1 MTTLYGFELTREQY
15 IPELN
20 TQARLYRHVK
30 TGAGLLSMLN
40 NEENKVFMVA
50 FCTPPSDSTG
60 VPHIMEHSV
69 LCGSRKYPVKE
80 PFVELLKGSLKTF
93 VNAMTFPDKTLYPVA
108 SQNLQDFYNLIDVYL
123 DAVFYP
129 RLTPFT
135 LHQEGWH
142 YELDDLNSP
151 LVYKGVVFNEMKG
164 AYSDPDNL
172 LGRYVQ
178 QSIFPDNTYG
188 VDSGGDPA
196 VIPDLTFP
204 QFKRFHDTYYHP
216 SNARFVF
223 YGDDPEEERL
233 RILDDYLKD
242 FEAIRVN
249 ATVALQPRFAA
260 PRRLVYTYAVG
271 QDGQDGE
278 DAAKAIV
285 TTNWMLNEHTDT
297 EATLALDILNHILV
311 DTPASPLRKAL
322 IDSGLGE
329 DLAGG
334 GLDTDLRQSMFST
347 GLKGVALADIDKVE
361 PLVLDTL
368 RALAK
373 QGIDPDMIEAAVNT
387 IEFARRE
394 NNTGSFPRGIV
405 VGWMTMRTWIYG
417 GDPFAPLLFEAP
429 LAAIKARLKPGSRYF
444 ENLIMAHLLEN
455 PHRTTVIL
463 KPDPELQQRQEAAEK
478 ERLAQVRAGM
488 SREELQ
494 QVLDETLELKR
505 RQETPDPP
513 EALATIP
520 SLKLDDLDKENK
532 LIPLAVQRIQGARV
546 LVHDLF
552 TNGIVYL
559 DVGFNLRV
567 LPQEYLPY
575 LGLFGRALLEM
586 GTETEDFVKLSQRIG
601 RQTGGIYSSN
611 FTSMMHESNQSAT
624 WTFLRGKA
632 TVERAGDLLAIL
644 RDVLLTV
651 RFDNRERFRQMVL
664 EEKASQEAGL
674 VPGGHAIVRTRLQA
688 HFNEAD
694 WAAEQMEGVSY
705 LLFIRQLAD
714 AVENDWPSVLD
725 KLETIRRLLVDRQA
739 MIANVTLDAPNWAV
753 FEPQL
758 AEFLGALPGGASPF
772 VEWTPAYEMADEGLT
787 IPAQVNYVGKAADL
801 YKLGYKPHGSVVPIL
816 NYLRATWLWERVRV
830 HGGAYGAYALFDWR
844 SGAFAFLSYR
854 DPNLQQT
861 LDNYDQ
867 SAKFL
872 CDLDLSQAE
881 LVKAI
886 VGAIGMLDAYQL
898 PDAKGFTS
906 MLRLLMGES
915 DNVRQQR
922 RDEILSTTQAD
933 FRAFAD
939 VLEQVNAHGSVVVLG
954 SPDAIARANA
964 ARPDWLKV
972 VKVL

>member
-1 MTTLYGFELTREQY
+1 MTTLYGFERLREQH

-30 TGAGLLSMLN
+30 TGAELLSMQN
-40 NEENKVFMVA
+40 DEENKVFAVA
-50 FCTPPSDSTG
+50 FCTPPTDSTG
-60 VPHIMEHSV
+60 LPHIMEHSV

-129 RLTPFT
+129 RLTRFT
-135 LHQEGWH
+135 LQQEGWH
-142 YELDDLNSP
+142 YELDDLDSP

-172 LGRYVQ
+172 LGTYVQ
-178 QSIFPDNTYG
+178 QSLFPDNAYG

-196 VIPDLTFP
+196 AIPDLTYA

-223 YGDDPEEERL
+223 YGDDPEEDRL
-233 RILDDYLKD
+233 RTVDDYLKD
-242 FEAIRVN
+242 FDRTPIH
-249 ATVALQPRFAA
+249 ATVALQPRFPA
-260 PRRLVYTYAVG
+260 PRRLVYSYAVG
-271 QDGQDGE
+271 VDGGE
-278 DAAKAIV
+278 GEAQKAIV
-285 TTNWMLNEHTDT
+285 TTNWVLSEHADT
-297 EATLALDILNHILV
+297 ETTLALEILNHILI

-329 DLAGG
+329 DLAGA
-334 GLDTDLRQSMFST
+334 GLDLDLRQFAFST
-347 GLKGVALADIDKVE
+347 GLKGVASENIDKIE
-361 PLVLDTL
+361 PLILETL
-368 RALAK
+368 RKLAK
-373 QGIDPDMIEAAVNT
+373 QGIEPEMIEAAVNT

-394 NNTGSFPRGIV
+394 NNTGSFPRGIM
-405 VGWMTMRTWIYG
+405 VGWLALRTWIYG
-417 GDPFAPLLFEAP
+417 GDPFEPLMFEAP
-429 LAAIKARLKPGSRYF
+429 LAAIKDRLKPGARYF

-455 PHRTTVIL
+455 PHRATVIL
-463 KPDPELQQRQEAAEK
+463 KPDPELRQRQEAAEK
-478 ERLAQVRAGM
+478 ERLAQARAAM
-488 SREELQ
+488 SRDELQ
-494 QVLDETLELKR
+494 QVLDDTRELKQ
-505 RQETPDPP
+505 RQETPDSP

-520 SLKLDDLDKENK
+520 SLKLEDLDKQNK
-532 LIPLAVQRIQGARV
+532 LIPLAVQNISGAQV

-575 LGLFGRALLEM
+575 MGLFGRLLLEL
-586 GTETEDFVKLSQRIG
+586 GTETEDYVRLSQRIG
-601 RQTGGIYSSN
+601 RQTGGIHSTN
-611 FTSMMHESNQSAT
+611 FTSMVYNSDQPAT

-632 TVERAGDLLAIL
+632 TVAHAGDLLAIL
-644 RDVLLTV
+644 HDILLAV
-651 RFDNRERFRQMVL
+651 RFDNQERFRQMVL

-674 VPGGHAIVRTRLQA
+674 VPAGHAVVKTRLQA

-705 LLFIRQLAD
+705 LQFIRRLAD
-714 AVENDWPSVLD
+714 AVENDWPSVLE
-725 KLETIRRLLVDRQA
+725 KLETIRRLLVDRNA
-739 MIANVTLDAPNWAV
+739 VICNVTLDAQNWTH

-758 AEFLGALPGGASPF
+758 ANFLAALPEVSSP
-772 VEWTPAYEMADEGLT
+772 VIQWEPTYEKADEGLT

-801 YKLGYKPHGSVVPIL
+801 YTLGYKPHGSVVPIL
-816 NYLRATWLWERVRV
+816 NYLRATWLWERIRV
-830 HGGAYGAYALFDWR
+830 HGGAYGAFASFDWR

-861 LDNYDQ
+861 LENYDRA
-867 SAKFL
+867 SRFL
-872 CDLDLSQAE
+872 RNLDLSQEE

-886 VGAIGMLDAYQL
+886 VGAIGMVDAYQL

-906 MLRLLMGES
+906 MLRFLMAES
-915 DNVRQQR
+915 DEVRQQR
-922 RDEILSTTQAD
+922 RAEILSTTQAD

-939 VLEQVNAHGSVVVLG
+939 VLEQVTTHGSVVVLG
-954 SPDAIARANA
+954 SPDAIAQANTA
-964 ARPDWLKV
+964 QPDWLKV